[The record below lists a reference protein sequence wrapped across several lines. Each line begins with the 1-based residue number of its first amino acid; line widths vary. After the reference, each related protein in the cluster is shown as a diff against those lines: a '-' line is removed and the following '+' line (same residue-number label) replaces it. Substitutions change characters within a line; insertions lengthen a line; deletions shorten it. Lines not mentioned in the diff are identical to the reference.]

1 MFSRLHVA
9 VLVICLGLVTSTSL
23 LLNADEPVSN
33 NPPTAAQ
40 LYQQAIGAYTEGDLV
55 QTRTLLRKVD
65 PMELPTES
73 RLRMYEILTELDV
86 GSTDDAPTAET
97 TDTDLPQPS
106 ENATETTI
114 EPATAPTPAE
124 LLVEADATVGP
135 SPLQAKVLYAQLR
148 DHPDADDTAR
158 ATAEARLAQIQ
169 RRANAETTAAR
180 RLIDLAQAELAAGTL
195 EPAQTKLQSVRD
207 SNVVLGW
214 FDSQRL
220 NKQLTEVQAALA
232 AIATETL
239 VADQENAEPTMAVAD
254 PEPEPEPE
262 PVVETTAADEPAPD
276 QQLAAADTSEP
287 APEPEPVVE
296 TAAADEPAP
305 DQQLAAADT
314 SESAP
319 EQPIVQ
325 GALPGQ
331 ESDLMIQVRRAEAQ
345 KLAAEGQQAATAGQ
359 HALADKRYRQALNLD
374 PENPDIEAA
383 ANLAQAQAAELQ
395 DPKGLLETTIGT
407 NQLLVQKMYAE
418 YLKYMNEARSQKG
431 NRRYATARDAVSNAK
446 TALDR
451 DQLLI
456 STARYHELR
465 SAATQLASEIDT
477 EARLWDAAEHARTEH
492 RREIE
497 SRIAREEAEAAKGQE
512 IEDLLRRASELQHD
526 QKYDNALKL
535 IEQAL
540 FLDPTNPG
548 AQGMRDIIQDVRL
561 LVQQKELW
569 RLQDLMTAEQAV
581 LNAEA
586 TVMYDDLIT
595 YPKDWPQLTFR
606 RLSDPDD
613 TSGDSEANRRVSLKL
628 RDPVPISFEVNKL
641 VNVIDYIRN
650 TTGVNVFVNWAAL
663 EAAGVEPDAPITLQ
677 LSNVPAEQALRL
689 VLAQVG
695 SEFDPVTFS
704 IIDGIVTVSTER
716 DLQKTTDRRTYDI
729 RDLLVQVPNFADA
742 PQFDLNEALSNTS
755 SGGSGG
761 GGGGG
766 GGDIFGDDGGEMDA
780 DQPSRGELIE
790 QIVNLI
796 QDSIGRQEQW
806 AAYGGDVSSVSELNG
821 QLIVKSTPENHRQI
835 NELLAQLRETR
846 ATQISVESRFLVV
859 QESFM
864 EEVGLDFDFQINEI
878 GSNFGPISVAQDS
891 YSVAQR
897 PNTILTP
904 SRLQLEGGG
913 GTIVGPGQFLPVQGF
928 EPRTSRSMNL
938 GVAYID
944 DLEVNLLIQA
954 TQANQRSVI
963 LTAPR
968 VTFFNGQRAYVLVTE
983 QVSFIS
989 DLEPVPDAAGFDVTV
1004 SVVNAG
1010 VVLDVEGTVSADRRY
1025 VTLTM
1030 RPSLADFRQFPFRS
1044 ETILGTEEDN
1054 QGGGDDNDDQ
1064 DQNVVFKGK
1073 VELPEIRLTSV
1084 RSTVS
1089 IPDRGTL
1096 LIGGQ
1101 RLVGENEIEVGVPV
1115 LSKIPILKRL
1125 FTNTSMN
1132 KDERTLLI
1140 LVKPTI
1146 IIQSEEEENLFPG
1159 LQQNPGAYN
1168 IGQSF

>member
-9 VLVICLGLVTSTSL
+9 VLVICLSLITSTSL
-23 LLNADEPVSN
+23 LLNADEPVSS
-33 NPPTAAQ
+33 NPPNAAQ
-40 LYQQAIGAYTEGDLV
+40 LYQQAIAAYTEGDLV
-55 QTRTLLRKVD
+55 QTRALLRKVD
-65 PMELPTES
+65 PMELPTKS

-86 GSTDDAPTAET
+86 GSTDLDAPTAET
-97 TDTDLPQPS
+97 TDSEDPTDTDFSQPS

-148 DHPDADDTAR
+148 DHPDADATTR

-180 RLIDLAQAELAAGTL
+180 RLIDLAQAELAAGNL

-214 FDSQRL
+214 FDSHRL

-232 AIATETL
+232 AIVTETL
-239 VADQENAEPTMAVAD
+239 AADQENAEPAM
-254 PEPEPEPE
+254 
-262 PVVETTAADEPAPD
+262 
-276 QQLAAADTSEP
+276 AAADASEP

-305 DQQLAAADT
+305 DQQLAAADA
-314 SESAP
+314 SEPAP
-319 EQPIVQ
+319 EQPIAQ

-345 KLAAEGQQAATAGQ
+345 KLAVEGQQAATAGQ

-395 DPKGLLETTIGT
+395 EPKGLLETTIGT

-456 STARYHELR
+456 STDRYNELR

-477 EARLWDAAEHARTEH
+477 EARLWDAAEHASTEH
-492 RREIE
+492 RREVE

-512 IEDLLRRASELQHD
+512 IENLLRRASELQHD
-526 QKYDNALKL
+526 QKYDEALKL

-595 YPKDWPQLTFR
+595 YPKDWPQLTYR

-613 TSGDSEANRRVSLKL
+613 RGGDSEANRRVSLKL
-628 RDPVPISFEVNKL
+628 RDPVPISFEANKL
-641 VNVIDYIRN
+641 VNVIDYLRN
-650 TTGVNVFVNWAAL
+650 TTGVNVFVNWAAI

-695 SEFDPVTFS
+695 SEFDPVTYS

-729 RDLLVQVPNFADA
+729 RDLLVQVPNFTDA

-766 GGDIFGDDGGEMDA
+766 GGDIFGDDGGETNEE
-780 DQPSRGELIE
+780 QPSRGELIE

-835 NELLAQLRETR
+835 DELLAQLRETR

-864 EEVGLDFDFQINEI
+864 EEIGLDFDFQINEI

-913 GTIVGPGQFLPVQGF
+913 GTIPGPGAFLPVEGF
-928 EPRTSRSMNL
+928 LPRTDRAMNL

-954 TQANQRSVI
+954 TQANQRSVV

-1044 ETILGTEEDN
+1044 ETILGTNDNN
-1054 QGGGDDNDDQ
+1054 QGGGNDDDDQ
-1064 DQNVVFKGK
+1064 DNRVIFEGK

-1115 LSKIPILKRL
+1115 LSKLPILNRL

-1146 IIQSEEEENLFPG
+1146 IIQSEEEESLFPG

-1168 IGQSF
+1168 IGQRF

>member
-9 VLVICLGLVTSTSL
+9 VLVICLSLVTSTSL

-33 NPPTAAQ
+33 NSPTAAQ

-55 QTRTLLRKVD
+55 QTRTLLRTVD

-86 GSTDDAPTAET
+86 GSTDLDAPTAET

-158 ATAEARLAQIQ
+158 ATAKARLAQIQ

-195 EPAQTKLQSVRD
+195 ESAQTKLQSVRD

-254 PEPEPEPE
+254 PAPEPE
-262 PVVETTAADEPAPD
+262 PVVKTTAADELAPD

-296 TAAADEPAP
+296 IAAADEPAP

-319 EQPIVQ
+319 EQPIAQ

-331 ESDLMIQVRRAEAQ
+331 ESDLMTQVRRAEAQ

-431 NRRYATARDAVSNAK
+431 NRQYATARDAVSNAK

-512 IEDLLRRASELQHD
+512 IEDLLRRASELQHE
-526 QKYDNALKL
+526 QKYDKALKL

-606 RLSDPDD
+606 RLSDPED
-613 TSGDSEANRRVSLKL
+613 SGGDSEANRRVSLKL

-729 RDLLVQVPNFADA
+729 RDLLVQVPNFTDA

-766 GGDIFGDDGGEMDA
+766 GGGDIFGDDGGEGNE

-913 GTIVGPGQFLPVQGF
+913 GTIPGPGAFLPVEGF
-928 EPRTSRSMNL
+928 LPRTDRSMNL

-1044 ETILGTEEDN
+1044 ETILGTDDD
-1054 QGGGDDNDDQ
+1054 QGGGSDDADDQ
-1064 DQNVVFKGK
+1064 DDRVIFEGK

-1115 LSKIPILKRL
+1115 LSKLPILKRL

>member
-40 LYQQAIGAYTEGDLV
+40 LYQQAIGAYSEGDLV

-86 GSTDDAPTAET
+86 GSTDLDAPTAET

-232 AIATETL
+232 AITTETL

-254 PEPEPEPE
+254 PE
-262 PVVETTAADEPAPD
+262 
-276 QQLAAADTSEP
+276 
-287 APEPEPVVE
+287 PEPEPVVE

-497 SRIAREEAEAAKGQE
+497 SRIAREEAETAKGQE

-526 QKYDNALKL
+526 QKYDKALKL

-606 RLSDPDD
+606 RLSDQDD
-613 TSGDSEANRRVSLKL
+613 TGGDSEANRRVSLKL
-628 RDPVPISFEVNKL
+628 RDPVPISFDANKL

-729 RDLLVQVPNFADA
+729 RDLLVQVPNFTDA

-766 GGDIFGDDGGEMDA
+766 GSDIFGDDGGEMDA
-780 DQPSRGELIE
+780 DQPSRSELIE

-878 GSNFGPISVAQDS
+878 GSNFGPISIAQDS

-913 GTIVGPGQFLPVQGF
+913 GTIPGPGAFLPVEGF
-928 EPRTSRSMNL
+928 LPRTDRSMNL

-1010 VVLDVEGTVSADRRY
+1010 VVLDVEGTVSSDRRY

-1030 RPSLADFRQFPFRS
+1030 RPSLADFRQFPFR
-1044 ETILGTEEDN
+1044 EAAILGTDDD
-1054 QGGGDDNDDQ
+1054 QGGGNDDDD
-1064 DQNVVFKGK
+1064 DQEGRVVFEGK

-1115 LSKIPILKRL
+1115 LSKLPILKRL